1 MARILFCVSKTTA
14 SVSKPNCWRSARSGG
29 RTSAWRGCESGRNP
43 LAEASSGAA
52 SLVAV
57 RRSSYTFQLVGP
69 LGPTYPQASLHP
81 MERAAPRRS
90 TRRSDRPPLQHRRQT
105 DVMRTVLVDD
115 HALFRDGVA
124 SLLLAW
130 GHEVVGQAADGG
142 EAIDLVDETSP
153 DVVLMDVRMPNV
165 SGLEATATIHDR
177 HPEVAIVMLTVSEDE
192 ADLFRAIKAGAQG
205 YLLKNL
211 EAPQLRSMLEG
222 VARGEPAITPATA
235 ARIIDEFLRTTG
247 PNAQASGLT
256 DRELEVLKLVTAG
269 LR

>member
-1 MARILFCVSKTTA
+1 
-14 SVSKPNCWRSARSGG
+14 
-29 RTSAWRGCESGRNP
+29 
-43 LAEASSGAA
+43 
-52 SLVAV
+52 
-57 RRSSYTFQLVGP
+57 
-69 LGPTYPQASLHP
+69 
-81 MERAAPRRS
+81 
-90 TRRSDRPPLQHRRQT
+90 
-105 DVMRTVLVDD
+105 MRTVLVDD

-165 SGLEATATIHDR
+165 SGLEATARIKEK

-211 EAPQLRSMLEG
+211 EAPQLRTMLEG

-235 ARIIDEFLRTTG
+235 ARIIDEFLRAPGGARQET
-247 PNAQASGLT
+247 QRLT
-256 DRELEVLKLVTAG
+256 ERELEVLQLVTAG
-269 LR
+269 QRNREIAAELGISENTVKFHLKNIVEKLHAQNRAELAARAVREGLVPELPRDPVTNERWHREAPVRHR

>member
-1 MARILFCVSKTTA
+1 
-14 SVSKPNCWRSARSGG
+14 
-29 RTSAWRGCESGRNP
+29 
-43 LAEASSGAA
+43 
-52 SLVAV
+52 
-57 RRSSYTFQLVGP
+57 
-69 LGPTYPQASLHP
+69 
-81 MERAAPRRS
+81 
-90 TRRSDRPPLQHRRQT
+90 
-105 DVMRTVLVDD
+105 MRTVLVDD

-130 GHEVVGQAADGG
+130 GHEVVGQAADGA

-211 EAPQLRSMLEG
+211 EAPQLRTMLEG

-235 ARIIDEFLRTTG
+235 ARIIDEFLRVPGGSPRAT
-247 PNAQASGLT
+247 QRLT
-256 DRELEVLKLVTAG
+256 DRELEVLKLVTVGQRNREIAAELGISENTVKFHLKNIVEKLHAQNRAELAARAVREG
-269 LR
+269 LVPDPPRDAFSSSPYRDSPFRRR

>member
-1 MARILFCVSKTTA
+1 
-14 SVSKPNCWRSARSGG
+14 
-29 RTSAWRGCESGRNP
+29 
-43 LAEASSGAA
+43 
-52 SLVAV
+52 
-57 RRSSYTFQLVGP
+57 
-69 LGPTYPQASLHP
+69 
-81 MERAAPRRS
+81 
-90 TRRSDRPPLQHRRQT
+90 
-105 DVMRTVLVDD
+105 MRTVLVDD

-165 SGLEATATIHDR
+165 SGLEATARIKER

-235 ARIIDEFLRTTG
+235 ARIIDEFLRAPGAARQET
-247 PNAQASGLT
+247 QRLT
-256 DRELEVLKLVTAG
+256 ERELEVLQLVTAG
-269 LR
+269 QRNREIAAELGISENTVKFHLKNIVEKLHAQNRAELAARAVREGLVPELPRDPVTNERWHREAPVRHR

>member
-1 MARILFCVSKTTA
+1 
-14 SVSKPNCWRSARSGG
+14 
-29 RTSAWRGCESGRNP
+29 
-43 LAEASSGAA
+43 
-52 SLVAV
+52 
-57 RRSSYTFQLVGP
+57 
-69 LGPTYPQASLHP
+69 
-81 MERAAPRRS
+81 
-90 TRRSDRPPLQHRRQT
+90 
-105 DVMRTVLVDD
+105 MRTVLVDD

-211 EAPQLRSMLEG
+211 EAPQLRTMLEG

-235 ARIIDEFLRTTG
+235 ARIIDEFIRVPGGSPRPT
-247 PNAQASGLT
+247 QRLT
-256 DRELEVLKLVTAG
+256 DRELEVLKLVTVGQRNREIAAELGISENTVKFHLKNIVEKLHAQNRAELAARAVREG
-269 LR
+269 LVPDPPQDAFTSERSYRDSPFRRR